1 MIKEYMVK
9 ELQTKI
15 KDFQRTKTDSEE
27 NLKFHVTTW
36 VLSQLGYDTNDF
48 DLEHPLC
55 RRKGNDRRADIY
67 VPINDSAGQ
76 SLFVETKKL
85 SKDLNEN
92 DLQQLLGYMHD
103 KHLIWGILTNG
114 REYFLLND
122 MIISSKPSGDV
133 SAVFDRVVLYVDIDK
148 PKNIKYLK
156 YFQKNNIFDNC
167 STRFYR
173 DIAQFFAFQ
182 NYPSNSRVAYEN
194 TLYGF
199 FDYYIGKG
207 NYYNKVPEISHR
219 PVEEV
224 RQSDFVEYLLTERPA
239 GRPSEGGLPLS
250 KVSHISTMYK
260 VLNDNAYISKNDFV
274 NLRSYVKTYFENEK
288 KEKDYNA
295 FSEENIKVCI
305 NGLLSSNGYKKW
317 NKIAIFIM
325 CSYYGFNLRTIKEFF
340 SLSWDAVDMQNET
353 FVFHEKQYK
362 MPPLLIRAL
371 SEIYNGFKAKK
382 KKFKTIYVSKNGTNK
397 LSSDTIHDVFK
408 ECYQILNYNQ
418 RNVDAFTTTII
429 CPGVYRKLF
438 FAGYSLE
445 EVASYCN
452 TSVMTLLSYI
462 SDEEIEEMG
471 KRKMKKET
479 GKRNNP
485 LIRVFSV

>member
-1 MIKEYMVK
+1 MIKELQGRIK
-9 ELQTKI
+9 E
-15 KDFQRTKTDSEE
+15 FQNTKTDSEE

-36 VLSQLGYDTNDF
+36 VLTQLGYDTNDF

-67 VPINDSAGQ
+67 IPIKGNGEQ

-85 SKDLNEN
+85 SKDLDES

-114 REYFLLND
+114 REYYLLND
-122 MIISSKPSGDV
+122 MIMSSKPSGDK
-133 SAVFDRVVLYVDIDK
+133 SAVLDRVVLYVDIDSQ
-148 PKNIKYLK
+148 KNIKYLK

-173 DIAQFFAFQ
+173 DIAQFFAYQ
-182 NYPSNSRVAYEN
+182 NYPNNSRIAYEN

-207 NYYNKVPEISHR
+207 NYYNKVAEIIHR
-219 PVEEV
+219 PIEEV

-239 GRPSEGGLPLS
+239 GRPTEGGLPLA

-274 NLRSYVKTYFENEK
+274 NLRNYVKTYFDNAK
-288 KEKDYNA
+288 KEKDYNVL
-295 FSEENIKVCI
+295 SDENITLCVQ
-305 NGLLSSNGYKKW
+305 GLLSSRSSKKW
-317 NKIAIFIM
+317 NKLAIFIM

-340 SLSWDAVDMQNET
+340 ALTWDEIDLQNGI

-362 MPPLLIRAL
+362 MPPLLIRVL
-371 SEIYNGFKAKK
+371 TEIRAEYVNKKLKAR
-382 KKFKTIYVSKNGTNK
+382 TIYINKFGTVK
-397 LSSDTIHDVFK
+397 LSSDTIHDIFK
-408 ECYQILNYNQ
+408 ECHQILNDNQ
-418 RNVDAFTTTII
+418 REVEAFTTTII
-429 CPGVYRKLF
+429 CPAVYRKLF

-445 EVASYCN
+445 EIAVYCN
-452 TSVMTLLSYI
+452 TNVMALASYI
-462 SDEEIEEMG
+462 SDEDIEIMG
-471 KRKMKKET
+471 KRKMKNRLIKD
-479 GKRNNP
+479 KHPLANN
-485 LIRVFSV
+485 FQ